1 MGERTWEVVHSVVA
15 MRAKEMSKRGQERLC
30 RFVERS
36 YDTQV
41 SERAGG
47 SRLVDT
53 NSYQR

>member
-47 SRLVDT
+47 S
-53 NSYQR
+53 